1 MHNSVLFTVR
11 RRGEVER
18 FKAEAE
24 AEAEAEFGRSRAGP
38 RTWILQPLFVAARQI
53 CSAST
58 LTDDTHM
65 LLTAMLLPVVVRVYA
80 FA

>member
-24 AEAEAEFGRSRAGP
+24 AEFGRSRAGP
-38 RTWILQPLFVAARQI
+38 RTWISQPLFVAARQI